1 MQGNIALLAAEEHLV
16 VLLALV
22 EHWGTVLFL
31 LLGVPLLSSSVDT
44 IQCLKRLNLASSVGL
59 QLTLFL
65 MGSTPY
71 LANSPRT
78 SSCRKGS
85 LLSVIYRIKDMIQH
99 FQKNKSN
106 YFFGLMV
113 FLPASWVSRRW
124 LHWHWDSRSTWQ
136 TTTSWSSRGTL
147 QQKQIKINIV

>member
-1 MQGNIALLAAEEHLV
+1 MQGHIALLAAEEHLV

-113 FLPASWVSRRW
+113 FY
-124 LHWHWDSRSTWQ
+124 LHPESPGVDCTDTETPGVHGKPLLLDPVGGPCS
-136 TTTSWSSRGTL
+136 
-147 QQKQIKINIV
+147 KNK